1 MDMANILDPR
11 QSLAIKNYKDPSS
24 PTFGNLKRSMINA
37 GFDDGYSDSITGN
50 KPEWLTQS
58 IQDDVDVVRA
68 VDGNFKRYAT
78 MKIDID
84 DKNAIDWARLQ
95 VDVSKFLAKT
105 LASKKYSENKE
116 QEVPN
121 VQINIVN
128 YGQKPTESTEPIDVE
143 VK

>member
-1 MDMANILDPR
+1 MSNITDPR
-11 QSLAIKNYKDPSS
+11 QTLAIKNYKDPTSD
-24 PTFGNLKRSMINA
+24 TFGNLRRSMINA
-37 GFDDGYSDSITGN
+37 GFDDEYASSISTR
-50 KPEWLTQS
+50 KPEWLTQA

-68 VDGNFKRYAT
+68 VEGNFKRYAT

-95 VDVSKFLAKT
+95 VDVSKFLAKN
-105 LASKKYSENKE
+105 LASKKYSEDKE

-128 YGQKPTESTEPIDVE
+128 YGVKHDDKPEPIDVD